1 MTQVTA
7 VFYHSRLPWLVQS
20 NLYSLTHVFMRQ
32 PMSHIYLTSLTW
44 GNIHTPGVF
53 SNPVHIP
60 CK

>member
-7 VFYHSRLPWLVQS
+7 VFYHSQLPWLVQS

-32 PMSHIYLTSLTW
+32 PMSHIYLTSLIW
-44 GNIHTPGVF
+44 SNIYTPGVF